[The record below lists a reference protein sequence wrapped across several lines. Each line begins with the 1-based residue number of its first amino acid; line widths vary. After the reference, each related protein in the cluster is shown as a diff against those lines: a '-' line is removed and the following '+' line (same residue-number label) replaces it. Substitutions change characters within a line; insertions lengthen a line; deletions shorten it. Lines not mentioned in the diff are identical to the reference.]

1 MNPLWDYFWP
11 ILAAG
16 IVIGAVT
23 GHLAF
28 RQLLILGR
36 RQRLA
41 GQTLIQEWRRTRNIY
56 FAGGAA
62 AALVA
67 AALWSGPLGAG
78 DRLTSNIETAAR
90 ATLDHL
96 EMTQVNARLERQP
109 LRRRLVLSGPADD
122 FQRAELVQILDDIR
136 GVKGV
141 RWATAPRPLAKP
153 SAGAQ

>member
-23 GHLAF
+23 GHLAY
-28 RQLLILGR
+28 RELRLGHR
-36 RQRLA
+36 NRLA
-41 GQTLIQEWRRTRNIY
+41 GEPELIREWRRTRKIY
-56 FAGGAA
+56 FGAGAA

-67 AALWSGPLGAG
+67 ALLWSGPLGAG
-78 DRLTSNIETAAR
+78 DRLAGRIETAAR

-96 EMTQVNARLERQP
+96 EMTQVNARLERGP

-122 FQRAELVQILDDIR
+122 FQRGQLVQILDDIH
-136 GVKGV
+136 GVAGV
-141 RWATAPRPLAKP
+141 RWATPPKP
-153 SAGAQ
+153 SNGAK